1 MFTVNRRTFVLLAL
15 LVVPLFYAVGTGFDF
30 LYTLLYA
37 VLILFVVGAV
47 WAWVNLRGLEI
58 RVTRSGDRGQVGSFL
73 EGRVTVTNRTMIPK
87 SWLEVAELAGSSPE
101 PGGRG
106 LSLDRRQTRG
116 WRIDTYLS
124 KRGLFEGG
132 HVRVVSQDPF
142 GLFRMAR
149 DFSDPHTYIVYPA
162 IEPLP
167 NLDSRFAGLPADSRL
182 SRHFDQVT
190 TDVSS
195 LRPWRPGDAYRR
207 IHWPYTAR
215 MNSPMVK
222 EFDVGLAAQ
231 FWLLLDLQRL
241 SHFYPVADSRRGR
254 NGDQPAVLRQAQNER
269 IEGRGGAGRAHE
281 YRAENTEELSVTVAA
296 SLAQRL
302 MDLSL
307 PVGMA
312 VNAENGRLLRPDNG
326 PDHLSRMM
334 ETLAS
339 AQAANMPR
347 LPEFL
352 YSMRTHLNHFHSVT
366 VITSD
371 TDPSWLPALLDLKR
385 LNVTISI
392 VMVDPSSFGSRFDTA
407 NVMNAAASELIPVYV
422 VGRDAPLDDVLARP
436 VNRESIEAQEPAEV
450 ASAGL
455 SAGTEEQEPEAQ
467 ETEEAQV

>member
-1 MFTVNRRTFVLLAL
+1 MFTVNRRTLVLLAL

-30 LYTLLYA
+30 LYKLLYA
-37 VLILFVVGAV
+37 VLLLFGVGAA

-58 RVTRSGDRGQVGSFL
+58 RVTRSGDRGQVGTYL
-73 EGRVTVTNRTMIPK
+73 EGRVTVTNRTVIPK

-116 WRIDTYLS
+116 WRIDTYLA

-132 HVRVVSQDPF
+132 HMRVVSQDPF
-142 GLFRMAR
+142 GLFRMAK
-149 DFSDPHTYIVYPA
+149 DYSDPHTYIVYPA

-182 SRHFDQVT
+182 SRYFDQVT

-195 LRPWRPGDAYRR
+195 LRAWRPGDAYRR

-241 SHFYPVADSRRGR
+241 SHFYPVADGRGGRDGNRPPDTAEGR
-254 NGDQPAVLRQAQNER
+254 NGSQA
-269 IEGRGGAGRAHE
+269 APD

-334 ETLAS
+334 ETLAAS
-339 AQAANMPR
+339 QAANVPR

-366 VITSD
+366 VVTSD
-371 TDPSWLPALLDLKR
+371 TDPTWLSALLDLKR

-392 VMVDPSSFGSRFDTA
+392 VMVDPSSFGSRFDPS
-407 NVMNAAASELIPVYV
+407 NVVSAAASELIPVYI
-422 VGRDAPLDDVLARP
+422 VGRDTPLDDVLARP
-436 VNRESIEAQEPAEV
+436 VNRESIEAQGPAEV
-450 ASAGL
+450 AAAGL
-455 SAGTEEQEPEAQ
+455 SASPEELESGEREAGDQEPK
-467 ETEEAQV
+467 EAQV

>member
-1 MFTVNRRTFVLLAL
+1 MFTVNRRTLVLLAL

-37 VLILFVVGAV
+37 VLILFAVGAV

-58 RVTRSGDRGQVGSFL
+58 RVTRSGDRGQVGTYL
-73 EGRVTVTNRTMIPK
+73 EGRVTVTNRTVLPK

-106 LSLDRRQTRG
+106 LALDRGQTRS
-116 WRIDTYLS
+116 WRIDTYLA

-132 HVRVVSQDPF
+132 HMRVVSQDPF

-167 NLDSRFAGLPADSRL
+167 NLDARFAGLPADSRL

-190 TDVSS
+190 TDVAS
-195 LRPWRPGDAYRR
+195 LRAWQPGDAYRR

-222 EFDVGLAAQ
+222 EFDVGLGAQ
-231 FWLLLDLQRL
+231 FWLLLDLRRL
-241 SHFYPVADSRRGR
+241 SHYYPVADRRR
-254 NGDQPAVLRQAQNER
+254 SSNGTGASEAG
-269 IEGRGGAGRAHE
+269 EGRYGADGLPA
-281 YRAENTEELSVTVAA
+281 YPPVYQAENTEEMSVTVAA
-296 SLAQRL
+296 SMAQRL
-302 MDLSL
+302 MEVSL

-326 PDHLSRMM
+326 PDHLGRMM
-334 ETLAS
+334 ETLAA
-339 AQAANMPR
+339 AQAANVPR

-352 YSMRTHLNHFHSVT
+352 YSIRMHLNHFHSVT
-366 VITSD
+366 VVTSD
-371 TDPSWLPALLDLKR
+371 TDPSWLSALLDLKR
-385 LNVTISI
+385 LNVTVSI
-392 VMVDPSSFGSRFDTA
+392 VMIDPGSFGSRFDA
-407 NVMNAAASELIPVYV
+407 SGVVNAAASELIPVYV
-422 VGRDAPLDDVLARP
+422 VGRDAPMDDALARP
-436 VNRESIEAQEPAEV
+436 VNRESIEAQDPAELAAAV
-450 ASAGL
+450 L
-455 SAGTEEQEPEAQ
+455 TAGTEEPEPG
-467 ETEEAQV
+467 EAQV